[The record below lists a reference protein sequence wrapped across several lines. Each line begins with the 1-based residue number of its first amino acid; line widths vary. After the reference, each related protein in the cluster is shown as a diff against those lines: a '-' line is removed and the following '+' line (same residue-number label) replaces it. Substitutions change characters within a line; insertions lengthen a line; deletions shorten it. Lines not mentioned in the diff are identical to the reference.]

1 MNEVFKIIDE
11 YKEKLEILIKDLNK
25 EIREYKDVYFALKP
39 KGKDFKEENVL
50 NLMEKPLLG
59 EKLTSMV
66 IKTDVDEILKMLID
80 KKMNRTELHEQA
92 HVSTN
97 AIATMGKGGDVSTK
111 VLDKICKTLDCQIHD
126 IVDYVPDDDD
136 VQEK

>member
-1 MNEVFKIIDE
+1 
-11 YKEKLEILIKDLNK
+11 
-25 EIREYKDVYFALKP
+25 
-39 KGKDFKEENVL
+39 
-50 NLMEKPLLG
+50 
-59 EKLTSMV
+59 
-66 IKTDVDEILKMLID
+66 
-80 KKMNRTELHEQA
+80 MNRTDLHEQA

-136 VQEK
+136 VQEALLLPVESLYMMRHRLLMQPVLPRMNTMIMRKETMRLYSIELLSLIRI